1 MAKRTKRRNN
11 RSSKRYSKKSKRSS
25 KRSSKKKLY
34 KRKTMRGGMEADSG
48 GTEAGGAP
56 AKVSPPTKEITDG
69 EIIFF
74 YKNMHT
80 DLTESQI
87 QAINSSNYKGYIGMA
102 KRMPIG
108 ILIYNGTCIGI
119 IFCQITPPETA
130 DIGKV
135 EIEGQ
140 YQGRSLCTTFVSFM
154 IEQLKLLGIKLI
166 KMRNSSTTISKK
178 GGPPGLPAHICY
190 CKAALQN
197 GYKITISN
205 DSNVKYK
212 DINLDVK
219 ISDLPAFFSEDNRKL
234 SFILSDEMARDE

>member
-1 MAKRTKRRNN
+1 MMKRTKRMKRMKRTKRMGRRN
-11 RSSKRYSKKSKRSS
+11 YRSS

-56 AKVSPPTKEITDG
+56 AKVLPPTKKITDG

-74 YKNMHT
+74 YKKKHT

-87 QAINSSNYKGYIGMA
+87 QAINSSNYKGYIGRNAMERLA
-102 KRMPIG
+102 FG
-108 ILIYNGTCIGI
+108 ILIYNGGCIGV
-119 IFCQITPPETA
+119 IFCQITPPEKA
-130 DIGKV
+130 EIGKV
-135 EIEGQ
+135 EIEEQ

-166 KMRNSSTTISKK
+166 NMRNSSTTISKI

-212 DINLDVK
+212 DINLDVN
-219 ISDLPAFFSEDNRKL
+219 ISDLPTFFSEDNRIL
-234 SFILSDEMARDE
+234 SFILSDE